1 MLLSA
6 LIILTL
12 GYITYQDLKERQVY
26 VVLFPLL
33 GGLMSLKH
41 ILNSFLDLFLYAV
54 GINLMVIAL
63 MMLSIYLYSRFKFNQ
78 KLFNVFGLGDLLF
91 FICMALGFPSFNF
104 IIIFVFSLIF
114 SLLIH
119 LVLRDKGT
127 VPLAGYMS
135 LFLIVVYIGG
145 ELNLINNLYS
155 F

>member
-1 MLLSA
+1 MLLSV
-6 LIILTL
+6 LIIITL
-12 GYITYQDLKERQVY
+12 CYITYQDLKERQVY
-26 VVLFPLL
+26 FVLFPVL
-33 GGLMSLKH
+33 GSLMSLKH
-41 ILNSFLDLFLYAV
+41 IFNSFRDPFLYAV
-54 GINLMVIAL
+54 GINLIVIAF
-63 MMLSIYLYSRFKFNQ
+63 MMLSIYLYSKLKLNQ
-78 KLFNVFGLGDLLF
+78 KFFKVFGLGDLLI
-91 FICMALGFPSFNF
+91 FICMALGFSSLNF

-119 LVLRDKGT
+119 LVLRDRGT